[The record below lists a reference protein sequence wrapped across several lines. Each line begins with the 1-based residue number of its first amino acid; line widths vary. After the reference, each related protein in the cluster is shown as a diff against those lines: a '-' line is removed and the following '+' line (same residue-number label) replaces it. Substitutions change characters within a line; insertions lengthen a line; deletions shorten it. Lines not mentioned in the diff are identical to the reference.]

1 MSSKNTSSTNLLS
14 ASKRVM
20 ELAAKRRQRMAA
32 RVSASEAAEAQPKAA
47 AAKASAKAPAAKAK
61 ASAAKVKAEAPNGGF
76 EGAPLG
82 VAPDITEALGEQEFG
97 YSIPPEV
104 ADVVEEAKTVP
115 DNSFTPGILIP
126 PGLEDAVMAVADP
139 ASFEGKETRYDLI
152 PFAPESATSAA
163 EIVLAGAH
171 WILCANGNPLAQI
184 TLRDQENAE
193 KIAAHFVSADYARSV
208 MSGIEAHGLKKTLE
222 AVKAK
227 PYVAIVDTA
236 KKAKELSAKLSASSE
251 ETLRE
256 KLATIKANYVDNL
269 DLVLEASANNFI
281 VENPLKDALISA
293 MATMGIPANTAS
305 ELVDNAFFSQGAS
318 TFSQLLN
325 KADEW
330 SKLTSDARHEIVNA
344 LHAAGRRS
352 RPMANMTS
360 HAFSNP
366 NYNQGLAQQ
375 MASAAIPV
383 AAPVRAENSVSV
395 SAHVGA
401 PASASSAKE
410 EYRRRFGRFG
420 IL

>member
-1 MSSKNTSSTNLLS
+1 MSKTDPTNLLS

-32 RVSASEAAEAQPKAA
+32 RAVSAKNEAATKAKSDSTPA
-47 AAKASAKAPAAKAK
+47 KAKVAAKAP
-61 ASAAKVKAEAPNGGF
+61 AKVKAEVPNGGF

-82 VAPDITEALGEQEFG
+82 NAPDISEALGEQEYG

-104 ADVVEEAKTVP
+104 ADIVEQAKGEP
-115 DNSFTPGILIP
+115 DTSFQPGILIP

-139 ASFEGKETRYDLI
+139 EAFEGKETRYDLI
-152 PFAPESATSAA
+152 PFAPEEATSAA
-163 EIVLAGAH
+163 EILHAGAH

-193 KIAAHFVSADYARSV
+193 KIAAHFVSRDYASSI
-208 MSGIEAHGLKKTLE
+208 MAGIESHGLKKTLE

-227 PYVAIVDTA
+227 PYVAVVDTA
-236 KKAKELSAKLSASSE
+236 KKTKELSAKLSASSE

-281 VENPLKDALISA
+281 VENPLKDGLIAA
-293 MATMGIPANTAS
+293 MASLGIPANTAS
-305 ELVDNAFFSQGAS
+305 EMVDNAFFAQGPA
-318 TFSQLLN
+318 TFSHLLN

-330 SKLTSDARHEIVNA
+330 SKLTADARHEIVSE

-352 RPMANMTS
+352 RPLANMAS
-360 HAFSNP
+360 HASANP
-366 NYNQGLAQQ
+366 HYNQD
-375 MASAAIPV
+375 
-383 AAPVRAENSVSV
+383 RKSVV
-395 SAHVGA
+395 
-401 PASASSAKE
+401 
-410 EYRRRFGRFG
+410 
-420 IL
+420 

>member
-1 MSSKNTSSTNLLS
+1 
-14 ASKRVM
+14 
-20 ELAAKRRQRMAA
+20 
-32 RVSASEAAEAQPKAA
+32 
-47 AAKASAKAPAAKAK
+47 
-61 ASAAKVKAEAPNGGF
+61 
-76 EGAPLG
+76 
-82 VAPDITEALGEQEFG
+82 
-97 YSIPPEV
+97 
-104 ADVVEEAKTVP
+104 
-115 DNSFTPGILIP
+115 
-126 PGLEDAVMAVADP
+126 MAVADP

-344 LHAAGRRS
+344 LHAVGRRS